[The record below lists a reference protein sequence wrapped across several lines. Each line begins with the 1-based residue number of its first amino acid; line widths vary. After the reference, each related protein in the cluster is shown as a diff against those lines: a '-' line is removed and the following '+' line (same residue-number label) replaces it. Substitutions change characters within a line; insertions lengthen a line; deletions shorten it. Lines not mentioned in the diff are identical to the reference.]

1 MLGDLGVEG
10 FCITQKGKYTSGQ
23 ILPLFESGAIALFG
37 EECTEVKE
45 GDLIKVLPYKMLWG
59 EVECDYIN

>member
-23 ILPLFESGAIALFG
+23 ILPLFESGCYCI
-37 EECTEVKE
+37 
-45 GDLIKVLPYKMLWG
+45 IW
-59 EVECDYIN
+59 

>member
-23 ILPLFESGAIALFG
+23 ILPLFESSAIALFG
-37 EECTEVKE
+37 EEYTEVKE
-45 GDLIKVLPYKMLWG
+45 GDFIKVLPYKMLWG